1 VLDQNLPPDWPADPR
16 LHREIT
22 ESLVRVLVDL
32 HSVDWQS
39 AGLGDIGR
47 PEGYMQR
54 QVNGWIERY
63 QRSRTG
69 DVAEVERLSGWLS
82 GEVPPSP
89 PPTVVH
95 NDFKLNNVLLDMDDS
110 RRITAVLDWEM
121 ATVGDP
127 LSDVASLL
135 VYWTEPGESEMMGG
149 LKSVTASA
157 GFPSRNDVAE
167 LYAQLSGRDLSAL
180 NWYVAFAYFKVGVIC
195 QQIYYRWFNG
205 QTHDERFAGHG
216 VVAGNLIRRAAEEA
230 GLNER
235 AVAVAV
241 SSAANTLPR
250 NSAPNSLPSFGS
262 RTTEPSWG
270 SDLRLKISWPSNST
284 CNVPPSPLGVRAM
297 DTSGCRPPAISAA
310 KLTACQKYP
319 QETQ

>member
-1 VLDQNLPPDWPADPR
+1 
-16 LHREIT
+16 
-22 ESLVRVLVDL
+22 
-32 HSVDWQS
+32 
-39 AGLGDIGR
+39 
-47 PEGYMQR
+47 MQR

-82 GEVPPSP
+82 DEVPPSP

-230 GLNER
+230 GLN
-235 AVAVAV
+235 
-241 SSAANTLPR
+241 
-250 NSAPNSLPSFGS
+250 
-262 RTTEPSWG
+262 
-270 SDLRLKISWPSNST
+270 
-284 CNVPPSPLGVRAM
+284 
-297 DTSGCRPPAISAA
+297 
-310 KLTACQKYP
+310 
-319 QETQ
+319 